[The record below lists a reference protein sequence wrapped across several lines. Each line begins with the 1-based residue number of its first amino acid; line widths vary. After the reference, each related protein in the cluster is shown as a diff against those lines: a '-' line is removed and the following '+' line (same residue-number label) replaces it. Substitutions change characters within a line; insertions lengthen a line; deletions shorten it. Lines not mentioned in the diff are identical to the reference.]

1 VPAKFESVDAA
12 AAIHAGEPRRRW
24 HLEAGLLAGQG
35 TAAVAG
41 RCGES
46 PKVVGRYRDL
56 FYAVGGLLDAP
67 DALMALVFQGRRED
81 QPSPDDEEHFL
92 KYYSVTGGP
101 LAVDAVRDYYDCRD
115 LLRVPPAGLSP
126 EQGRQ
131 RVRLLRVHVALLAR
145 CLGSGASALKQHQE
159 LAALAGRMED
169 EYAGAVDLTGP
180 LRPPLS
186 CEGPLSGLQPRE
198 RAAALEVLA
207 RPAAPAD
214 RCA

>member
-1 VPAKFESVDAA
+1 VPARFAAVDAA
-12 AAIHAGEPRRRW
+12 AAIHAGEVRRRW
-24 HLEAGLLAGQG
+24 LLEAGLLAGQG

-41 RCGES
+41 GCGES

-81 QPSPDDEEHFL
+81 QPSPDDEELFL
-92 KYYSVTGGP
+92 KYYAVRGGP

-115 LLRVPPAGLSP
+115 LLRVPPADLSP

-159 LAALAGRMED
+159 LAALAGRLED

-186 CEGPLSGLQPRE
+186 CEGLLCGLPPGE
-198 RAAALEVLA
+198 RALAPGALA
-207 RPAAPAD
+207 SPAARAP